1 MLGGSPSAPP
11 SENIT
16 NVLRWMLNPTDQTF
30 WASLAIVSG
39 LQSLI
44 LHLEQEVRILSSTKH
59 DKTLIAGSG
68 SATGNI

>member
-1 MLGGSPSAPP
+1 
-11 SENIT
+11 
-16 NVLRWMLNPTDQTF
+16 MLNPTDQTF
-30 WASLAIVSG
+30 WASLAVVSG